1 MKTTEFTYLTYS
13 DLFRQL
19 SLLMHSGVS
28 LCDGLLIIAED
39 ESDRV
44 YRDTLTAAA
53 ASMENGGSF
62 FDALSQSGCFPAHAL
77 GLIEV
82 AERVGRLEDTLL
94 SLSKYYEN
102 RERISKSIKNA
113 ITYPAILLLMML
125 VVITVLLSRVLP
137 VFDEVYG
144 ALGGNLTGLAG
155 ALLALGNIIGAALPY
170 IGIALGALIMIAAV
184 IALVPSARMGAKK
197 LSLRIFGDRGASRM
211 INNAHFAQALAMS
224 VSSGLPIEEGI
235 ELAGK
240 LLSDIPSAAKRCQ
253 KCKEAVDSGTPLAE
267 ALLGSSLLSASA
279 AKMLSLAVRSGSEDD
294 TMRDIAERMSDEA
307 DEALEARV
315 SAIEPALVV
324 VTSFMV
330 GAILLSVMLPLINIM
345 QTIG

>member
-1 MKTTEFTYLTYS
+1 MKSPELTYTAYA

-19 SLLMHSGVS
+19 SLLMHSGVTV
-28 LCDGLLIIAED
+28 CDGLMIIAED
-39 ESDRV
+39 EKDKT
-44 YRDTLTAAA
+44 YREMLSQASALMENGESFTAALTAA
-53 ASMENGGSF
+53 
-62 FDALSQSGCFPAHAL
+62 GCFSAHSV

-82 AERVGRLEDTLL
+82 AERVGRLEETLL
-94 SLSKYYEN
+94 SLSRYYEN

-113 ITYPAILLLMML
+113 ITYPAVLLLMML

-144 ALGGNLTGLAG
+144 SLGGNLTGLAG
-155 ALLALGNIIGAALPY
+155 GLLSLGNILSAALPY
-170 IGIALGALIMIAAV
+170 IGIVLGALIMIAAI
-184 IALVPSARMGAKK
+184 IALVPGARLGVKK
-197 LSLRIFGDRGASRM
+197 LSLRIFGDRGVSRAV
-211 INNAHFAQALAMS
+211 NNAHFAEALAMAL
-224 VSSGLPIEEGI
+224 SSGLPIEEGI

-240 LLSDIPSAAKRCQ
+240 LLSDIPSASDRCK
-253 KCKEAVDSGTPLAE
+253 KCGEMIASGTSLSD
-267 ALLGSSLLSASA
+267 ALLATSLLSASS
-279 AKMLSLAVRSGSEDD
+279 AKMLTLGMRAGREDD
-294 TMRDIAERMSDEA
+294 TMRDIASRMSDEA